1 MPQTS
6 LSVPV
11 KFQPLGIIPTIIA
24 FLNIVLIRSSLG
36 KARAWLRLA
45 LMNKQLSDYF
55 RLLLEQREKLL
66 QDYYEEYALMMS
78 DEAIVIGGLLVG
90 LNILDCNLC
99 LKEEDL
105 DSNDK
110 VIDLT
115 SYLRD
120 NIQED
125 SIKEWI
131 TANNVIN
138 DWYVL
143 VIVRCQ
149 QFQ

>member
-1 MPQTS
+1 M
-6 LSVPV
+6 
-11 KFQPLGIIPTIIA
+11 
-24 FLNIVLIRSSLG
+24 G

-143 VIVRCQ
+143 VIVYFQ